1 MDKISVDEVFTR
13 ARIICKNRSPKATFL
28 FDYTVSRRIR
38 KYLDLCHGYL
48 RWVDDIVDDPE
59 RSFAEKE
66 GFINHQKHLIKS
78 YQNNFEEAPN
88 TIEEY
93 FLYYFM
99 EFSLHDNL
107 GILIHDV
114 FNMIDTISWDVD
126 RLQNNGVFSE
136 EKLDDYINL
145 QTQSINNIICYFTN
159 EIDLQKFNNK
169 NIGISSANANVF
181 MLRDLEED
189 IDAGFINISKEDL
202 ENYQIDI
209 NNIKYDKNLN
219 FWIKDQIKLIVDALY
234 LESKKLKPVPFG
246 MRISH
251 FYVDFYYLPKII
263 RYKVY
268 GCFLGSFNKKSVTK
282 EILTFWQSFQI
293 VIKLFNNIFIKTS

>member
-48 RWVDDIVDDPE
+48 RWVDDIVDDPA
-59 RSFAEKE
+59 RSFAKKKA
-66 GFINHQKHLIKS
+66 FINRQKLLIKS

-202 ENYQIDI
+202 EKYQIDI

-293 VIKLFNNIFIKTS
+293 VIKLFNNIFIKIS